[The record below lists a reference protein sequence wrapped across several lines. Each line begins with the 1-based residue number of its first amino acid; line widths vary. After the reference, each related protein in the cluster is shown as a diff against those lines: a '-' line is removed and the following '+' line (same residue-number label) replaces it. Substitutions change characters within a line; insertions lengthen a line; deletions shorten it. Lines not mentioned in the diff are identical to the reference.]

1 MSKRQYSDRAFSPA
15 SSAKKVTCPHI
26 ERYCKHGSPVA
37 KIESSAFK
45 RQVSS
50 STLCCDW
57 CEAKIPRSRCRTVVC
72 SSSSRSHMREHYDLT
87 YKENKPEATHAVYIN
102 PRTLNIWCYG
112 CGFEINP
119 FSKDH
124 ELSQET
130 PMWSGISP
138 IFAPT
143 RLISEIKKHN
153 EIFQGFSQED
163 SAEFLRVILDKL
175 DEELPYPQNRLNYT
189 QTNGNIDNLVYLN
202 NSSSLYALY
211 MNTHSPSLFAGV
223 DTMVNDHYASGISS
237 TASSASSI
245 TTYEKF
251 QRRHSSPVSIINE
264 IFQGVYESKIKCLYC
279 KKESLKDDYFY
290 VLPIQVDKRFKLKS
304 QEKGSNGVLNNV
316 VGSIGDW
323 LGIGGRTVK
332 LQDCLS
338 AFCATENLTDLDMSP
353 YFKEAKDSSDNSK
366 YSLYGLILHRG
377 GIGGGHYIA
386 YAKNSIDDSWYEFDD
401 TYVTKKTEA
410 EISRLEAYVLF
421 YKKTSPKKEQERQ
434 DILSKINDPGPIT
447 NYDFICSHGG
457 VNWRVYP
464 KLHDMVVRI
473 PFSVY
478 TLLMEKYGTDGSP
491 TFHADD
497 YGRAGCKICE
507 QEERKLDQ
515 RRRKEARDIDQID
528 TNVINRGECWYL
540 ISNTWLQSWHN
551 FKNGGPLPGTI
562 DNTTFLQEDGRPK
575 PGMRRAVNA
584 NVWNYFVHAYGGGPI
599 CIRGTIDLYSS
610 PYTL

>member
-1 MSKRQYSDRAFSPA
+1 MSKRQYSDRVSSPA

-57 CEAKIPRSRCRTVVC
+57 CEAKIPKSRCRTVVC
-72 SSSSRSHMREHYDLT
+72 SSSSGSHMREHFDLT
-87 YKENKPEATHAVYIN
+87 YKDNKPEATHAVYIN

-119 FSKDH
+119 FSKDQ
-124 ELSQET
+124 ELSKET
-130 PMWSGISP
+130 RNYLKIVVRSLQVKRNKSQHSIDQLTIDVPGLVGLKNLGNTCYASAALQCLSNTPALTNYFTYCNAYIPRNININVNVNPKHPKYRLAEPFNQFMEAMWSGI
-138 IFAPT
+138 
-143 RLISEIKKHN
+143 RLISEIKRHN

-175 DEELPYPQNRLNYT
+175 HEELPYPQNGLNYT
-189 QTNGNIDNLVYLN
+189 QTNGNINNIVYMN
-202 NSSSLYALY
+202 NSPSLYA
-211 MNTHSPSLFAGV
+211 GI
-223 DTMVNDHYASGISS
+223 DTMVNMVNDHYASGISS

-245 TTYEKF
+245 TTSKTYEKF

-304 QEKGSNGVLNNV
+304 QEKGSNGVLNTV

-323 LGIGGRTVK
+323 LGIGGRTSLCIQLK
-332 LQDCLS
+332 RFRFDSYLS
-338 AFCATENLTDLDMSP
+338 SKIVTHVQFPMEDLDMSP
-353 YFKEAKDSSDNSK
+353 YFKESKDSSDNSK

-410 EISRLEAYVLF
+410 EVSRLEAYVLF

-491 TFHADD
+491 PFHADD

-515 RRRKEARDIDQID
+515 RR
-528 TNVINRGECWYL
+528 
-540 ISNTWLQSWHN
+540 
-551 FKNGGPLPGTI
+551 
-562 DNTTFLQEDGRPK
+562 
-575 PGMRRAVNA
+575 
-584 NVWNYFVHAYGGGPI
+584 
-599 CIRGTIDLYSS
+599 
-610 PYTL
+610 